1 MPSSITEDDSHFEAV
16 QEQMEKAQS
25 SGGSVRS
32 LFTSGYVLVELYVNQ
47 YNLYLWWNLHDSS
60 RITHALT
67 HVDARLRWNAG
78 QCGSTWKRKLKWQM
92 KQRERTWYVRVDSQH
107 TDYYSERIHNLSYFT
122 LEVLFIIT
130 SRVARSSR
138 APNPSEVEVLFFR
151 AKSSNH
157 NELPTEF
164 YSIYSCWAHSHYS
177 NKRGGLTRPSR
188 VEVRLR
194 PCVSGYGMLAPN
206 IKNVN
211 DALTRI
217 KADTLCWL
225 IETTHVHINIYIC
238 I

>member
-32 LFTSGYVLVELYVNQ
+32 LFTSGYVRTRTSRALRKPIISIYDGIFMIHHVSRTR
-47 YNLYLWWNLHDSS
+47 LH
-60 RITHALT
+60 
-67 HVDARLRWNAG
+67 
-78 QCGSTWKRKLKWQM
+78 TWMPAPVKCRAMRKHM
-92 KQRERTWYVRVDSQH
+92 KAQTKMADEAEGKDLVRVDSQH
-107 TDYYSERIHNLSYFT
+107 TDYYCERIHNLSYFT

-157 NELPTEF
+157 NELPPEF
-164 YSIYSCWAHSHYS
+164 YSVYSCWAHSHLIPTKEVDWLDVHAS
-177 NKRGGLTRPSR
+177 PATVCWLRTLKKWMTLSR
-188 VEVRLR
+188 EYKLIRYADWLR
-194 PCVSGYGMLAPN
+194 PPM
-206 IKNVN
+206 
-211 DALTRI
+211 
-217 KADTLCWL
+217 
-225 IETTHVHINIYIC
+225 C

>member
-1 MPSSITEDDSHFEAV
+1 MESS
-16 QEQMEKAQS
+16 
-25 SGGSVRS
+25 
-32 LFTSGYVLVELYVNQ
+32 
-47 YNLYLWWNLHDSS
+47 WSS
-60 RITHALT
+60 RIALT
-67 HVDARLRWNAG
+67 HVDARWNAG

-157 NELPTEF
+157 NELPPEF
-164 YSIYSCWAHSHYS
+164 YSMYSCWAHSHLIPT
-177 NKRGGLTRPSR
+177 KEVDWLDHP

-194 PCVSGYGMLAPN
+194 PCVSGYGMLAPTLKTWMTLSREYKL
-206 IKNVN
+206 I
-211 DALTRI
+211 RY
-217 KADTLCWL
+217 ADWL
-225 IETTHVHINIYIC
+225 RPPMC